1 MTTYRIRARSV
12 EGGGATIDAAE
23 RVLPVDVAWDAAPT
37 GDPGPAD
44 LLASAF
50 AACLLKGLARAG
62 AMMPFRYE
70 SAEVEVTLTRDDLPP
85 RFRAIAY
92 DLRVVTDEDERRSD
106 LLHRNLRQFGTVY
119 NTLAASCEVD
129 GTLTLVDPA
138 A

>member
-1 MTTYRIRARSV
+1 MTSHRIHARSV
-12 EGGGATIDAAE
+12 EGGGGTIDAAE

-85 RFRAIAY
+85 RFRRIEY
-92 DLRVVTDEDERRSD
+92 DLRVVSDEDERRAD

-119 NTLAASCEVD
+119 NTLAAACEVE